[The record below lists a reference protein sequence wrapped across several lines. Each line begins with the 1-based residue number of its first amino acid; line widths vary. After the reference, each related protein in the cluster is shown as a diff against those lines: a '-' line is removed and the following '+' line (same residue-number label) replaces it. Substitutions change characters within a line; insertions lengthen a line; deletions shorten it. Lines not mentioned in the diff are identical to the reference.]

1 MSEITIL
8 TDPDRAVL
16 DCAGIIAA
24 VCPAYRSDTLLFSI
38 EHNAIP
44 LSDARALIAAWDRTQ
59 GALPELP
66 PGYSVGKWDGG
77 TDWYYRGPDGKIVY
91 HWEENA
97 GFKRWSRPACADA
110 ADATRRA
117 WAHFAATLDPK
128 WAQLLRNAGL
138 LV

>member
-1 MSEITIL
+1 MPEIVEDDARVIL
-8 TDPDRAVL
+8 IGTR
-16 DCAGIIAA
+16 
-24 VCPAYRSDTLLFSI
+24 DTLPASIGPDDDGPRFSI
-38 EHNAIP
+38 AHDDIA

-91 HWEENA
+91 HWEENT
-97 GFKRWSRPACADA
+97 GFKRWVPDCAANA

-138 LV
+138 SV